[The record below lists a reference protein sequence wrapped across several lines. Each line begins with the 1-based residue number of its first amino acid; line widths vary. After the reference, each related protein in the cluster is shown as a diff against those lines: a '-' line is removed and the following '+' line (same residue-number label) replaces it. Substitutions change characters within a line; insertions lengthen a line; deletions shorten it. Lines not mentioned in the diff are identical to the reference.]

1 MRKCVSHYAGF
12 ALLLDLHFSII
23 LYALLVNCPK
33 VQLKL
38 LKAALMCYILARGRA
53 STFPET
59 YPVHVFYRHET
70 CNAEKSTE
78 ENHGRRSVVTCTI
91 VHPGVVSPVPG

>member
-33 VQLKL
+33 VQLQGDVKV
-38 LKAALMCYILARGRA
+38 R
-53 STFPET
+53 FP
-59 YPVHVFYRHET
+59 
-70 CNAEKSTE
+70 
-78 ENHGRRSVVTCTI
+78 
-91 VHPGVVSPVPG
+91 